1 MAEFTV
7 HGPFEIPVVH
17 EVSAR
22 IIDHNNIEER
32 FWSVNEC
39 GSRRGCYVFGLR
51 TSSGII
57 PFYVGKTV
65 IGFEAECFQA
75 HKMVKY
81 LEAIA
86 KRRKGTPI
94 MFFVC
99 TEGPGVYEHAIARLE
114 EQLIGLAVARNDE
127 LQNIVGTNDEPIII
141 RGVLGHGKGRA
152 SEVALK
158 FKKMLGIR
166 DVGRR
171 DKEDVSGSNDDSPHP
186 VVPTAPTVMT
196 SDKTTAHEPLAK

>member
-7 HGPFEIPVVH
+7 HGPFEIPVRH
-17 EVSAR
+17 EVAAR
-22 IIDHNNIEER
+22 IIDYDNLEER
-32 FWSVNEC
+32 FWQVNDC

-51 TSSGII
+51 TSRGII
-57 PFYVGKTV
+57 PFYVGKTA
-65 IGFEAECFQA
+65 GSFEGECFQA

-86 KRRKGTPI
+86 KRLKGTPV

-114 EQLIGLAVARNDE
+114 EQLIGLAVARNDD
-127 LQNIVGTNDEPIII
+127 LANIVGTNDEPIII

-171 DKEDVSGSNDDSPHP
+171 DKPDAPDSNDSPPSLPPSETTTDANGAAKAKSDS
-186 VVPTAPTVMT
+186 
-196 SDKTTAHEPLAK
+196 